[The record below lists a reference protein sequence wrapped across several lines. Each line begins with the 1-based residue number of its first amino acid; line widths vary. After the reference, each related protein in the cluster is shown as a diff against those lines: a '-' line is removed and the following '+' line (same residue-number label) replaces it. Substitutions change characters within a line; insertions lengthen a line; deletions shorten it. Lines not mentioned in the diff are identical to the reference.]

1 MKGML
6 TGGLAAPAV
15 AGLVGILVALTRG
28 LRPGRHADRMARK
41 RLAVA
46 VGMAAFLAAAGG
58 CQDSDEPSAS
68 AAFLEDAD
76 AVCTRALDRHP
87 RVESVDTQEDA
98 VRATGSAVSR
108 HTYEERGLKRL
119 TAPGELQRD
128 FTTFERDT
136 HQMQQL
142 AVSGRAAALDGIQAL
157 YNRALKD
164 YTATGNHRGAVGK
177 RIGFKNC
184 GNRSQT

>member
-58 CQDSDEPSAS
+58 

-98 VRATGSAVSR
+98 VRATGNAVSR

-164 YTATGNHRGAVGK
+164 
-177 RIGFKNC
+177 
-184 GNRSQT
+184 